1 MDKKFKEDSMTTI
14 TIATW
19 LIQFVDK
26 ASGISAIL
34 FPFLFIF
41 AFATHP
47 GLWKPK
53 LVKNED
59 DIMRRVRKNRLMH
72 FGHVLMIVSVPLLI
86 LTVIKMIGL
95 TQAGVVSGL
104 GFAGGII
111 AILGAIFLAVD
122 KGALCLVVS
131 AFDTLPDKEFAQ
143 LKPGFKT
150 MSQKASW
157 LKLVW
162 GIVLLPSG
170 FIILAIANL
179 GGLTLPA
186 WQCICIIIGSVLLLI
201 PDGFE
206 IINLGAS
213 IILLAGFLPMG
224 MIWLN

>member
-1 MDKKFKEDSMTTI
+1 MTTI
-14 TIATW
+14 SIATW

-26 ASGISAIL
+26 ASGISAIV

-47 GLWKPK
+47 NLLKPK
-53 LVKNED
+53 LVKDAD
-59 DIMRRVRKNRLMH
+59 DIMRRVRKNNLMH
-72 FGHVLMIVSVPLLI
+72 IGHVLMIISVPLLI
-86 LTVIKMIGL
+86 MTVIKMIGL
-95 TQAGVVSGL
+95 TQASVLSGL
-104 GFAGGII
+104 GFAGGLV
-111 AILGAIFLAVD
+111 AILGSISLAVD

-131 AFDTLPDKEFAQ
+131 AFDTLPDNEFAQ

-162 GIVLLPSG
+162 GIVLLPLG

-179 GGLTLPA
+179 GGLTLPS
-186 WQCICIIIGSVLLLI
+186 WQCICLIIGSVLLLT

-213 IILLAGFLPMG
+213 IILLAGLLPMG
-224 MIWLN
+224 LNWLS

>member
-1 MDKKFKEDSMTTI
+1 MTTI
-14 TIATW
+14 SIATW

-26 ASGISAIL
+26 ASGISAIV

-47 GLWKPK
+47 NLLKPK

-59 DIMRRVRKNRLMH
+59 DIMRRVRKNKLMH
-72 FGHVLMIVSVPLLI
+72 IGHVLMIISVPLLI
-86 LTVIKMIGL
+86 LTAIKMIGL
-95 TQAGVVSGL
+95 TQAGVLSGL
-104 GFAGGII
+104 GFAGGIV

-131 AFDTLPDKEFAQ
+131 AFDTLQDEEFAQ

-162 GIVLLPSG
+162 GIVLLPLG

-179 GGLTLPA
+179 GGLTLPS
-186 WQCICIIIGSVLLLI
+186 WQCICLIIGSVLLLT

-213 IILLAGFLPMG
+213 IILLAGLLPMG
-224 MIWLN
+224 LSWLS

>member
-1 MDKKFKEDSMTTI
+1 MTTI
-14 TIATW
+14 SVATW

-26 ASGISAIL
+26 ASGISAIV

-47 GLWKPK
+47 NLLKPK

-59 DIMRRVRKNRLMH
+59 DIMRRVRKNKLMH
-72 FGHVLMIVSVPLLI
+72 IGHVLMIVSVPLLI
-86 LTVIKMIGL
+86 LTAIKMIGL
-95 TQAGVVSGL
+95 TQAGVLSGL
-104 GFAGGII
+104 GFAGGIV

-131 AFDTLPDKEFAQ
+131 AFDTLQDEEFAQ

-162 GIVLLPSG
+162 GIVLLPLG

-179 GGLTLPA
+179 GGLTLPS
-186 WQCICIIIGSVLLLI
+186 WQCICLIIGSVLLLT

-213 IILLAGFLPMG
+213 IILLAGLLPMG
-224 MIWLN
+224 LSWLS

>member
-1 MDKKFKEDSMTTI
+1 MTTI
-14 TIATW
+14 SIATW

-26 ASGISAIL
+26 ASAISTIV

-47 GLWKPK
+47 DLLKPK
-53 LVKNED
+53 LVKNEE
-59 DIMRRVRKNRLMH
+59 DIMKRVRKNKLMH
-72 FGHVLMIVSVPLLI
+72 FGHVLMIASVPLLI
-86 LTVIKMIGL
+86 LTAIKMIGL
-95 TQAGVVSGL
+95 TQSGIVSGL
-104 GFAGGII
+104 GFAGGAA

-131 AFDTLPDKEFAQ
+131 AFDTLQDKEFAQ

-162 GIVLLPSG
+162 GIVLLPLG
-170 FIILAIANL
+170 FIILALANL
-179 GGLTLPA
+179 VGLTLPS
-186 WQCICIIIGSVLLLI
+186 WQCICIIIGSLLLLT

-224 MIWLN
+224 LLWLS

>member
-1 MDKKFKEDSMTTI
+1 MTTI
-14 TIATW
+14 SIATW

-26 ASGISAIL
+26 ASGISAIV

-47 GLWKPK
+47 NLLKPK
-53 LVKNED
+53 LVKDAD
-59 DIMRRVRKNRLMH
+59 DIMRRVRKNNLMH
-72 FGHVLMIVSVPLLI
+72 IGHVLMIISVPLLI
-86 LTVIKMIGL
+86 MTVIKMIGL
-95 TQAGVVSGL
+95 TQASVLSGL
-104 GFAGGII
+104 GFAGGLV
-111 AILGAIFLAVD
+111 AILGSISLAVD

-131 AFDTLPDKEFAQ
+131 AFDTLPDNEFAQ

-162 GIVLLPSG
+162 GIVLLPLG
-170 FIILAIANL
+170 FILLAIANL
-179 GGLTLPA
+179 VGLTIPA
-186 WQCICIIIGSVLLLI
+186 WQCICLIIGSGLLLV

-213 IILLAGFLPMG
+213 IILLAGLLPMG
-224 MIWLN
+224 LNWLS